1 MGAPHPPPMTL
12 IEQLLVVALMAILSA
27 MAVISGSALLD
38 AIALRTAMS
47 AAVDQFF
54 VARMEAIDRQRAT
67 AVRLDAPGGR
77 LVVHAGTDTIAR
89 LVLAPRGIGLWSS
102 RDSMAYGPDGLGFG
116 AANLTLVL
124 TRGARRDTLTVSR
137 LGRVAE

>member
-1 MGAPHPPPMTL
+1 MGAPHLLPMTL

-47 AAVDQFF
+47 AAVDHFF

-89 LVLAPRGIGLWSS
+89 LVLASRGIGLWSS

>member
-1 MGAPHPPPMTL
+1 MTL
-12 IEQLLVVALMAILSA
+12 IEQLLVVALLGLLSA
-27 MAVISGSALLD
+27 MAVASGSALLD
-38 AIALRTAMS
+38 AITLRTAMS
-47 AAVDQFF
+47 AAMDHFF
-54 VARMEAIDRQRAT
+54 VARMEAIDHQRAT

-77 LVVHAGTDTIAR
+77 LVVHAGPDTIAR
-89 LVLAPRGIGLWSS
+89 LDLASRGIGLWSS

-124 TRGARRDTLTVSR
+124 TRGRRRDTLTVSR